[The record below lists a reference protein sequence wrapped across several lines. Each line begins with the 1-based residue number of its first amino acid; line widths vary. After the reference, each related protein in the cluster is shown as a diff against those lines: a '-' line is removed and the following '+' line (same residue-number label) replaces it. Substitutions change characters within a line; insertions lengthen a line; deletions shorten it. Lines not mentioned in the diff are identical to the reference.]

1 MLFLIIAFFISGGS
15 LVSWSIVCNSCSP
28 RVLSSYEYSLTG
40 TTEINLY
47 KESPFLHKATG
58 FLRCLQPVTLTQI
71 FPPCAKKYWDMANQ
85 LGCFLQKVRV
95 IRLHWNVKLCCL
107 YYFFQNSIFLTG
119 GCGLSMGVAYTQS
132 FTVMYSFYCE
142 SWHTVQLR
150 YKRTTHTRIIR
161 AYFAYTRMSIRAH
174 IRVYT
179 RTYTRIY
186 ARICLFVMHSHKFLY
201 VKHC

>member
-107 YYFFQNSIFLTG
+107 LLFFSKFNLPNWGMRLIY
-119 GCGLSMGVAYTQS
+119 GCGLYTVFYSYVFILLWVVA
-132 FTVMYSFYCE
+132 
-142 SWHTVQLR
+142 
-150 YKRTTHTRIIR
+150 
-161 AYFAYTRMSIRAH
+161 
-174 IRVYT
+174 
-179 RTYTRIY
+179 
-186 ARICLFVMHSHKFLY
+186 
-201 VKHC
+201 